1 MTATFN
7 YVFDDRDYPGIKLTI
22 EAEIIPGVR
31 ETLNHPPVES
41 DVIIGTIEG
50 DFRVYYEEDYFTEV
64 EWQRILDAAETKL
77 IGG

>member
-1 MTATFN
+1 LTATFN

-31 ETLNHPPVES
+31 ATSSHPSVES
-41 DVIIGTIEG
+41 DVVIGSIEG
-50 DFRVYYEEDYFTEV
+50 DFRVYYEEDYFTKE

>member
-31 ETLNHPPVES
+31 ATLNHPSVES
-41 DVIIGTIEG
+41 DVVIGSIEG
-50 DFRVYYEEDYFTEV
+50 DFRVYYEEDYFTKE
-64 EWQRILDAAETKL
+64 EWQRILNAAESEL
-77 IGG
+77 IGE

>member
-1 MTATFN
+1 MTTTFN
-7 YVFDDRDYPGIKLTI
+7 YIFDDRDYPGIQLTI

-31 ETLNHPPVES
+31 STFNHPPVAPNI
-41 DVIIGTIEG
+41 VIGTIEG
-50 DFRVYYEEDYFTEV
+50 DFRVYYEEDYFTRR

>member
-1 MTATFN
+1 MTATFD
-7 YVFDDRDYPGIKLTI
+7 YIFDDRDYPGIRLTI

-31 ETLNHPPVES
+31 SALNHPSVAPNI
-41 DVIIGTIEG
+41 VIGKIEG
-50 DFRVYYEEDYFTEV
+50 DFRVYYEEDYFTKE